1 MKETKLQQTI
11 GVIKNLFRTIKQR
24 LLFPLAGSLKKTDV
38 VAKTR
43 NWIENIILSWKKTL
57 YMIKFGKIDL
67 TKEKKFIY
75 TISDIRKANSDMIK
89 GKKTNVNRKKYSAS
103 EMNDAWL
110 KITSK

>member
-1 MKETKLQQTI
+1 MKNRIQQTI
-11 GVIKNLFRTIKQR
+11 GVIKSLYVTTKQR
-24 LLFPLAGSLKKTDV
+24 LLSLLAGSLEKTDV
-38 VAKTR
+38 VSKNW
-43 NWIENIILSWKKTL
+43 NWIENIILSWEKTL